1 MDIILMLWAL
11 FIAALLLI
19 DIIYIH
25 SHPAS
30 RGIFFSSL
38 LCGANSV
45 GLAYILAYNLTD
57 ILTHILTE
65 PLLP

>member
-1 MDIILMLWAL
+1 MDIILLLWAL

-45 GLAYILAYNLTD
+45 GLAGIFAGILTYILTY
-57 ILTHILTE
+57 ILTE
-65 PLLP
+65 LLLP

>member
-1 MDIILMLWAL
+1 MDIVLMLWAL

-38 LCGANSV
+38 LCGASSV
-45 GLAYILAYNLTD
+45 GLACISAV
-57 ILTHILTE
+57 ILTYILTE
-65 PLLP
+65 LLLP

>member
-1 MDIILMLWAL
+1 MDIVLLLWTL

-38 LCGANSV
+38 LRGANSV
-45 GLAYILAYNLTD
+45 GLACIFAS
-57 ILTHILTE
+57 ILTYILTE
-65 PLLP
+65 LLLP

>member
-1 MDIILMLWAL
+1 MDIVLLLWAL

-38 LCGANSV
+38 LCGTNSV

-57 ILTHILTE
+57 ILTEL
-65 PLLP
+65 LLP

>member
-1 MDIILMLWAL
+1 MDIVLMLWAL

-25 SHPAS
+25 SHPTS

-45 GLAYILAYNLTD
+45 GLTYILAYNLTD
-57 ILTHILTE
+57 ILTEL
-65 PLLP
+65 LLP

>member
-1 MDIILMLWAL
+1 MDIVLLLWAL
-11 FIAALLLI
+11 FIAAQLLI

-38 LCGANSV
+38 PCGASSI
-45 GLAYILAYNLTD
+45 GLAGIFAG
-57 ILTHILTE
+57 ILTYILTE
-65 PLLP
+65 LLLP

>member
-1 MDIILMLWAL
+1 MDIVLLLWAL
-11 FIAALLLI
+11 FIAAQLLI

-38 LCGANSV
+38 LRGASSV

-57 ILTHILTE
+57 ILTEL
-65 PLLP
+65 LLP